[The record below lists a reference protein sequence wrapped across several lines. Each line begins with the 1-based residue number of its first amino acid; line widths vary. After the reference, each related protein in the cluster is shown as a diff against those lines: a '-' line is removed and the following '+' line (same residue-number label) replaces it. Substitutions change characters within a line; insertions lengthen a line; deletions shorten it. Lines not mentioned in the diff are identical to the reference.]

1 MFIKLTRRGP
11 NQYVQLVAAYRDDD
25 GRPKQ
30 RTVATLGRIDQLNT
44 ELKSVIAGLQRVT
57 GQTADVAAPVLPP
70 TLSFESARDFGDVWT
85 LTALWNVL

>member
-11 NQYVQLVAAYRDDD
+11 NQYVQLVAAYRDEA

-44 ELKSVIAGLQRVT
+44 ELKSVIPSSTKALQKSGGKHQPAIHT
-57 GQTADVAAPVLPP
+57 TPP
-70 TLSFESARDFGDVWT
+70 AHAETHA
-85 LTALWNVL
+85 